1 MVSIESSE
9 SITAWGEQT
18 FGKVSDLNTLIER
31 AKEELEVLQQ
41 AIENGES
48 VRNVVADAAEI
59 AILMHRLVGLHGAE
73 LSFAIDEKMARNRTR
88 IWSLAGD
95 GTGRRVA

>member
-1 MVSIESSE
+1 MVTIESSE

-18 FGKVSDLNTLIER
+18 FGKVSDLNALIER
-31 AKEELEVLQQ
+31 AREELEVLQQ
-41 AIENGES
+41 AIENGDS
-48 VRNVVADAAEI
+48 VRDVVADAAEI
-59 AILMHRLVGLHGAE
+59 AILLHRLVGLHGAE